1 MKRLFAFVLLM
12 IFFVFAAPAVCAQS
26 EQTAESITANIEKKL
41 EGSTSDEVRKALD
54 STGISVS
61 SPKAVSNI
69 EPNGLL
75 AKAWNHLKESLR
87 SPFVMLAKLIAVTLL
102 GVMIRSA
109 SSNDDSVSRVFELVC
124 LICTVTIMTDTVRDS
139 FISVQNSISS
149 VNTYL
154 AAYLPVF
161 SGITAAGGNVIGSN
175 GYLAIMLFVCEVM
188 GVIASKVLLP
198 FLSIVL
204 AVTLISAINPRL
216 NFTDVAG
223 SIKKFVIVGLGLIM
237 TVFTGI
243 MSIQGLT
250 GAAAD
255 NVSSKAIKFA
265 ASSFIPVIGNSVSEA
280 YSTVKGSLGVI
291 RSTVGSIGIIVLFII
306 AAKPVISM
314 IAVKLAIFLAKC
326 VNDFFGRSKIS
337 DLLGSV
343 NSVLS
348 IGMSIVIAYVIFFTI
363 ATTVLMLTALNLGG

>member
-12 IFFVFAAPAVCAQS
+12 IFFVFAAPVVCAQS

-41 EGSTSDEVRKALD
+41 EGSTSDDVRKALD

-69 EPNGLL
+69 EPKGLL
-75 AKAWNHLKESLR
+75 EKAWNHFKESLR

-348 IGMSIVIAYVIFFTI
+348 IGMSIVIAYVIIFTI
-363 ATTVLMLTALNLGG
+363 ATTVLMLTAFNLGG

>member
-1 MKRLFAFVLLM
+1 MKRLFAFILLM

-61 SPKAVSNI
+61 SPKAVSTI
-69 EPNGLL
+69 EPKGLL
-75 AKAWNHLKESLR
+75 EKAWNHFKESLR

>member
-12 IFFVFAAPAVCAQS
+12 IFFVFAAPVVCAQS

-41 EGSTSDEVRKALD
+41 EGSTSDDVRKALD

-69 EPNGLL
+69 EPKGLL
-75 AKAWNHLKESLR
+75 EKAWHHFKESLR

-363 ATTVLMLTALNLGG
+363 ATTVLMLTAFNLGG

>member
-12 IFFVFAAPAVCAQS
+12 IFFVFAAPVVCAQS

-41 EGSTSDEVRKALD
+41 EGSTSDDVRKALD

-69 EPNGLL
+69 EPKGLL
-75 AKAWNHLKESLR
+75 EKAWNHFKESLR

-363 ATTVLMLTALNLGG
+363 ATTVLMLTAFNLGG